1 MQLEEKYSENARKI
15 YERLYLA
22 RDKNGNI
29 VESIEDCHRRV
40 ASFLAEDD
48 WEEQEFKRLLDEQK
62 FRPNTP
68 CMANAG
74 VKKNPMLLAC
84 FVLGLEDSMDSI
96 IEMWGT
102 AAKIYE
108 GGGGA
113 GIPITNLRRKGS
125 PLTSGGEASGPMS
138 YLDVIETISNTV
150 KSGGKNRRAANLVA
164 ARYDHPDIKEIVDA
178 KRGKDKYKSMNLS
191 VSVDNRFMSNESSM
205 FERLDPNEGSMGR
218 EDCDNL
224 WKQICQ
230 AAWECGDPGLLFL
243 DRVNQDNPLIDV
255 LGEIEATNPCGEVP
269 LWPWNACCL
278 GHMNVYA
285 YSHPH
290 GFNYSAYQNDIHI
303 AVLFL
308 NRILEKSSYP
318 NQNFYRY
325 MKKYRPI
332 GLGIMGFADLM
343 YAENTRYGSDNSLK
357 SLDTLTKT
365 LTKTAYEASSG
376 WVELGK
382 LPRLELLS
390 EAGSKFEQMVSRFI
404 GYAIPNI
411 LPANITVTC
420 IAPTGSTSISADCS
434 FSFEPHFALTWEKQ
448 LDGGGTMTF
457 LNKEFEK
464 KLDTVLNS
472 GKFARNKDDVINE
485 IKRNKGTLKNTHFP
499 QEYQRI
505 RSVFVTAHD
514 IPNEERL
521 RMQSVAQENITM
533 AVSSTVNLS
542 NSATVEDVSY
552 IFKRAWELGLKGITI
567 YRDGCLDN
575 QPVDF
580 GGEKES
586 NNIDEV
592 EENKNP
598 FGKGYK
604 RPQERPGKLV
614 EVNTPSG
621 KLYVRG
627 SFDQGHLMECFIDI
641 GSQGKQINTLCDGLG
656 RVISRAL
663 QQGVDLED
671 ITDTLRGAGDD
682 VFWMKLNNDE
692 KSKQMKGLLDAVATI
707 LDEKFQSGPC
717 GQSLEEQHPLTE
729 IDLDKLKNDIHR
741 TGNAADIWYS
751 KHHDTQEQAQDRCPE
766 CGKFTLRRDVGCRD
780 GICTSCG
787 HSACD

>member
-1 MQLEEKYSENARKI
+1 
-15 YERLYLA
+15 
-22 RDKNGNI
+22 
-29 VESIEDCHRRV
+29 
-40 ASFLAEDD
+40 
-48 WEEQEFKRLLDEQK
+48 
-62 FRPNTP
+62 
-68 CMANAG
+68 
-74 VKKNPMLLAC
+74 
-84 FVLGLEDSMDSI
+84 
-96 IEMWGT
+96 
-102 AAKIYE
+102 
-108 GGGGA
+108 
-113 GIPITNLRRKGS
+113 
-125 PLTSGGEASGPMS
+125 
-138 YLDVIETISNTV
+138 
-150 KSGGKNRRAANLVA
+150 
-164 ARYDHPDIKEIVDA
+164 
-178 KRGKDKYKSMNLS
+178 
-191 VSVDNRFMSNESSM
+191 
-205 FERLDPNEGSMGR
+205 
-218 EDCDNL
+218 
-224 WKQICQ
+224 
-230 AAWECGDPGLLFL
+230 
-243 DRVNQDNPLIDV
+243 
-255 LGEIEATNPCGEVP
+255 
-269 LWPWNACCL
+269 
-278 GHMNVYA
+278 
-285 YSHPH
+285 
-290 GFNYSAYQNDIHI
+290 
-303 AVLFL
+303 
-308 NRILEKSSYP
+308 
-318 NQNFYRY
+318 
-325 MKKYRPI
+325 
-332 GLGIMGFADLM
+332 
-343 YAENTRYGSDNSLK
+343 
-357 SLDTLTKT
+357 
-365 LTKTAYEASSG
+365 
-376 WVELGK
+376 
-382 LPRLELLS
+382 
-390 EAGSKFEQMVSRFI
+390 
-404 GYAIPNI
+404 
-411 LPANITVTC
+411 
-420 IAPTGSTSISADCS
+420 
-434 FSFEPHFALTWEKQ
+434 
-448 LDGGGTMTF
+448 
-457 LNKEFEK
+457 
-464 KLDTVLNS
+464 
-472 GKFARNKDDVINE
+472 
-485 IKRNKGTLKNTHFP
+485 
-499 QEYQRI
+499 
-505 RSVFVTAHD
+505 
-514 IPNEERL
+514 
-521 RMQSVAQENITM
+521 M